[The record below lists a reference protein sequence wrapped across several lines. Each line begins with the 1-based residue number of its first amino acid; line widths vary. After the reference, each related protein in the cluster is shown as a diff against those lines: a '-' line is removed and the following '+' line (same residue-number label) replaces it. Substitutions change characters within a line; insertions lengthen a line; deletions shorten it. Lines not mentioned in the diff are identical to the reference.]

1 MHCANIPEF
10 EKGRGRVGQRISGY
24 ATSPG
29 VAREHNE
36 DSLCIRPDLGLWA
49 VADGMGGYQAG
60 ELASRITVEQLAEDL
75 GHHIPLSESIYG
87 IHGKILSAARTD
99 AAYESMGSTVVAL
112 KVDGNNYEIAW
123 VGDSRAYLWQG
134 RQLTRLTRD
143 HSYVQ
148 SLVDAGTITAAEAEI
163 HPERHAITQALGADS
178 IDSVE
183 VETIKGT
190 FYENDKILLCSDGLT
205 NELADEEI
213 VSILSQT
220 GSEQSIAEQLIA
232 AAQKNG
238 GKDNISAILVG
249 PDPAPSVETIGE
261 DANLQQANSVAIEGR
276 IHGLQFWL
284 WMGLAFLA
292 LIIAVVV
299 VYDII

>member
-60 ELASRITVEQLAEDL
+60 ELASRIAVEQLAEDIY
-75 GHHIPLSESIYG
+75 HHIPLSKSIYRT
-87 IHGKILSAARTD
+87 HDKILSAARTD
-99 AAYESMGSTVVAL
+99 SAYESMGSTVVAL
-112 KVDGNNYEIAW
+112 KVDGSNYEIAW
-123 VGDSRAYLWQG
+123 VGDSRAYLWDS

-183 VETIKGT
+183 VETINGT
-190 FYENDKILLCSDGLT
+190 FHENDKILLCSDGLS

-213 VSILSQT
+213 ASILSQT
-220 GSEQSIAEQLIA
+220 GSEQSVAEQLIA
-232 AAQKNG
+232 AAEKNG
-238 GKDNISAILVG
+238 GRDNISVILVG
-249 PDPAPSVETIGE
+249 PDPAPSVETIDE
-261 DANLQQANSVAIEGR
+261 NANLQQANSVTIEGR

-284 WMGLAFLA
+284 WMVLAFFA
-292 LIIAVVV
+292 LVFAVIV
-299 VYDII
+299 VYDLI

>member
-1 MHCANIPEF
+1 MQLKF
-10 EKGRGRVGQRISGY
+10 KKYKGEGFLGQRSCGY

-29 VAREHNE
+29 IIREQNE

-49 VADGMGGYQAG
+49 VADGMGGYRAG

-75 GHHIPLSESIYG
+75 GHRIPLSESIYG
-87 IHGKILSAARTD
+87 IHQKIISVARTD
-99 AAYESMGSTVVAL
+99 AAYESMGATVVAL
-112 KVDGNNYEIAW
+112 KVDGNDYEIAW

-148 SLVDAGTITAAEAEI
+148 SLVDAGTITEAEAEI
-163 HPERHAITQALGADS
+163 HPERHAITQALGAEG
-178 IDSVE
+178 IDALE

-190 FYENDKILLCSDGLT
+190 FHENNKILLCSDGLT
-205 NELADEEI
+205 NELEDEEI
-213 VSILSQT
+213 TSILSQT
-220 GSEQSIAEQLIA
+220 VSEQSIAVQLIA
-232 AAQKNG
+232 AAEKNG

-249 PDPAPSVETIGE
+249 PDPAPFVETIGE
-261 DANLQQANSVAIEGR
+261 NVNLQQANSAAIEGR

-284 WMGLAFLA
+284 WMVLAFFA
-292 LIIAVVV
+292 LVFAVIV

>member
-1 MHCANIPEF
+1 MHCANIPDF
-10 EKGRGRVGQRISGY
+10 EKGGGGGGQRISGY

-36 DSLCIRPDLGLWA
+36 DSLCIRPGLGLWA

-60 ELASRITVEQLAEDL
+60 ELASRITVEQLAEDIY
-75 GHHIPLSESIYG
+75 HYIPLAKSIYR
-87 IHGKILSAARTD
+87 IHDKILSAARTD
-99 AAYESMGSTVVAL
+99 SAYESMGSTVVAL
-112 KVDGNNYEIAW
+112 KVDGSNYEIAW
-123 VGDSRAYLWQG
+123 VGDSRAYLWDG

-163 HPERHAITQALGADS
+163 HPERHAIIQALGADS

-183 VETIKGT
+183 VETINGT
-190 FYENDKILLCSDGLT
+190 FQENDKILLCSDGLS

-213 VSILSQT
+213 ASILSQT
-220 GSEQSIAEQLIA
+220 GSEQSVAEQLIA
-232 AAQKNG
+232 AAEKNG
-238 GKDNISAILVG
+238 GRDNISAILVG
-249 PDPAPSVETIGE
+249 PDPAPSVETIDE
-261 DANLQQANSVAIEGR
+261 NANLPQANSVAIEGR

-284 WMGLAFLA
+284 WMVLAFFA
-292 LIIAVVV
+292 LVFAVIV
-299 VYDII
+299 VYDLI